1 MLRDESPLRT
11 KPWAAVGSFRYIVR
25 EDRWEW
31 SDEVARMHGYRPGSI
46 TPTTDL
52 VLDAPMNWF
61 GFCGCDSL
69 SWPQRDDL
77 KWLHCAVA
85 GVLKGRLDL
94 APSLRHAASVMT
106 T

>member
-52 VLDAPMNWF
+52 A
-61 GFCGCDSL
+61 
-69 SWPQRDDL
+69 
-77 KWLHCAVA
+77 
-85 GVLKGRLDL
+85 
-94 APSLRHAASVMT
+94 
-106 T
+106 